1 MKTKTYYFIISVF
14 ALVGV
19 TLLLE
24 NYPVIIAILS
34 FGLGIG
40 YREYVYEDKE
50 EDVDG
55 DSALSRILHYSFD
68 EIDWDY
74 LKLTELE
81 RKAITEAEF
90 EAIKRKYK

>member
-1 MKTKTYYFIISVF
+1 MKLKTMKTKTYYFIISVF

-40 YREYVYEDKE
+40 YREYAYEEKDSE
-50 EDVDG
+50 QEDT
-55 DSALSRILHYSFD
+55 I
-68 EIDWDY
+68 E
-74 LKLTELE
+74 
-81 RKAITEAEF
+81 
-90 EAIKRKYK
+90 